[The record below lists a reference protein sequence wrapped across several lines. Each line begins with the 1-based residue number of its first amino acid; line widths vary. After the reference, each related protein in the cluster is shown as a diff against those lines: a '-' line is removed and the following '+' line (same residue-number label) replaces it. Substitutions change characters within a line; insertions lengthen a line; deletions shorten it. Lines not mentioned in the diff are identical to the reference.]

1 MAYTNINTERAL
13 ENINGDLVVVSSNVL
28 NNETIGVNVDVTKEN
43 LSGAGFT
50 SNVYGV
56 KSYAKGNSSETIV
69 NIGGAWSKAEHI
81 GEGTSYYITG
91 GTNRAYHNGSGDS
104 TSIVGTFSE
113 ALIGGDGE
121 GNHTHLMGLSFIAKL
136 DNPNADLEFLTGIHS
151 TMQLGDGEV
160 TGASSGILIDFD
172 KLSGSGVI
180 SGDLEYLKI
189 QNDVLPT
196 ITGTARAI
204 HSDSTLPSLFRGS
217 IKSAGFTDSAITEHT
232 DNAAAITAGLAV
244 GTHYRTGDL
253 LKIVH

>member
-1 MAYTNINTERAL
+1 MAYNNTNTERDIS
-13 ENINGDLVVVSSNVL
+13 NINGDLDIVSNSVENS
-28 NNETIGVNVDVTKEN
+28 ETIGVNIDVTKEN
-43 LSGAGFT
+43 LSGAGFA
-50 SNVYGV
+50 SNVYGM

-91 GTNRAYHNGSGDS
+91 GTNRAYHSGSGDS

-121 GNHTHLMGLSFIAKL
+121 GNHTHLMGLSLVAKL
-136 DNPNADLEFLTGIHS
+136 DNPNADLEFLQGIHC
-151 TMQLGDGEV
+151 TMKLGDGEV
-160 TGASSGILIDFD
+160 TGESAGILIDFD
-172 KLSGSGVI
+172 KIAGSGVM
-180 SGDLEYLKI
+180 SGDLAYLKI
-189 QNDVLPT
+189 NNDVLPT

-204 HSDSTLPSLFRGS
+204 HSDTSLPSLFSGS
-217 IKSAGFTDSAITEHT
+217 IQSAGFTDSAITEHT